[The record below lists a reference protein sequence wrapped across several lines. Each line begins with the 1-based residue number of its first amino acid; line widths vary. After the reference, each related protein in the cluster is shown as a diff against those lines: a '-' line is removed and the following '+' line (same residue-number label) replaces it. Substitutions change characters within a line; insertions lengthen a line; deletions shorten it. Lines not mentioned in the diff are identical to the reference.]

1 MFKQKRDDDPTQM
14 YLHFVNSGGSS
25 REFNYQELK
34 RDNLFVRQ
42 RYYITVEELSNNL
55 FALKIKNFSAP

>member
-14 YLHFVNSGGSS
+14 YLHFDGVGSS
-25 REFNYQELK
+25 REFNYQELSL
-34 RDNLFVRQ
+34 DNSFIRQ

-55 FALKIKNFSAP
+55 FALKIKDFSAP

>member
-14 YLHFVNSGGSS
+14 YLHFVKGGQS
-25 REFNYQELK
+25 REFNYKELN